1 MQQFLI
7 DNILLIGVIIVSAGG
22 LIFQSFSQK
31 RSGPSVSPGDATTL
45 INRKNAQVIDLRKL
59 EEFKKGYIAN
69 SQNIPGDKIQTVLG
83 QIDKSRPVL
92 LVDKMGTF
100 SRTAARLLRG
110 VGFTEVYILEGGLV
124 EWQKNNLPLTK

>member
-22 LIFQSFSQK
+22 LIFQSLSQK

-45 INRKNAQVIDLRKL
+45 INRKNAQIIDLRKP
-59 EEFKKGYIAN
+59 EEFKKGHIAN
-69 SQNIPGDKIQTVLG
+69 SQNIPGDKIQNVLG

-92 LVDKMGTF
+92 LVDKMGSF

-110 VGFTEVYILEGGLV
+110 VGFAEVYILEGGLV

>member
-1 MQQFLI
+1 ML
-7 DNILLIGVIIVSAGG
+7 
-22 LIFQSFSQK
+22 
-31 RSGPSVSPGDATTL
+31 L
-45 INRKNAQVIDLRKL
+45 INRKNAQVIDLRKP